1 MAFSLGST
9 STLIDYL
16 VPPQQSRSI
25 NLLKDGLLVIGFSLF
40 LALCAQL
47 SFHLS
52 FTPVPITLQTL
63 GVLLTG
69 AALGSRRAGLAMLS
83 YLAEGALGLPVF
95 AGGTGDLSTL
105 SGLPVAISGHT
116 HLQHLSPDSSANVTW
131 TSGFLHQP

>member
-16 VPPQQSRSI
+16 VPPQQSRSV

-63 GVLLTG
+63 GVLLTS
-69 AALGSRRAGLAMLS
+69 AALGSRRGAAVSYICPSHAPWLTDYLPDRCPLAG
-83 YLAEGALGLPVF
+83 YCWDTYETRNNP
-95 AGGTGDLSTL
+95 
-105 SGLPVAISGHT
+105 
-116 HLQHLSPDSSANVTW
+116 
-131 TSGFLHQP
+131 